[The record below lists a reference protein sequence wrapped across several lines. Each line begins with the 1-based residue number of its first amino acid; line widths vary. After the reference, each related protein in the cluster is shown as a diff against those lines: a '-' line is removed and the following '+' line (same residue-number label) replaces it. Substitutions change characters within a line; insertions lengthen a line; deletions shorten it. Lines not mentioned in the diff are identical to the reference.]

1 MFNIQ
6 VFQVSEGT
14 DYNNT
19 KMWNNRATK
28 TVFLNRNVKRH
39 KNKSKDYKF
48 IGQLLLPN
56 SRGRK
61 DRADTETIE
70 ILS

>member
-1 MFNIQ
+1 M
-6 VFQVSEGT
+6 FQVSEGT

-19 KMWNNRATK
+19 KMWNNRATN

>member
-1 MFNIQ
+1 M
-6 VFQVSEGT
+6 FQVSEGT

-48 IGQLLLPN
+48 IGQLLLTN